1 MRIEFSDKESNCFKL
16 ERITPDA
23 ILDGFDCSVAEY
35 NDYLTGS
42 SIRSRQDNI
51 ALTWLLRK
59 QDTSDIVAYMSLV
72 ADAVKLSVAEKE
84 IHDLNYPFKTI
95 PAVKIAKLA
104 VSSVFK
110 QTYRGIG
117 SFMIQA
123 SRYIARRCNNDYFAV
138 RFLTVDA
145 DIEHDKNILS
155 FYKKN
160 GFVLNTELFNK
171 NRKTIS
177 MRLDLY
183 GA

>member
-1 MRIEFSDKESNCFKL
+1 MQIEFSDKESSCFKL
-16 ERITPDA
+16 EQITQDT
-23 ILDGFDCSVAEY
+23 IFDGFDCSIAEY

-42 SIRSRQDNI
+42 AFRSRQDNI

-59 QDTSDIVAYMSLV
+59 QDTGGLAAYMALV

-84 IHDLNYPFKTI
+84 IHDLHYPFKTI

-104 VSSVFK
+104 VSSTFK

-123 SRYIARRCNNDYFAV
+123 ARYIARRCSSDYFAV

-145 DIEHDKNILS
+145 DIEHNKNVLS
-155 FYKKN
+155 FYEKN

-171 NRKTIS
+171 NRKTVS
-177 MRLDLY
+177 MRLDIY